1 MRIGLISDTHVPEA
15 GERMPGEVFDLLAG
29 VDMVMHGGDMHII
42 DVLDWLEVIAPV
54 IGARGN
60 GDGDGF
66 RPPFP
71 DDDPRVKHAQVIEA
85 EGVSIGLIHGFPL
98 PEETPWITTEALME
112 RNFGRSVDVIVCGDT
127 HIAHVERTESGVL
140 IVNPGS
146 PALPRNI
153 REPGH
158 VGILTIED
166 GQATAEILP
175 LTSLAY

>member
-15 GERMPGEVFDLLAG
+15 GERLPGEVFDLLAG
-29 VDMVMHGGDMHII
+29 VDMVMHAGDMHII

-54 IGARGN
+54 VGARGN

-71 DDDPRVKHAQVIEA
+71 DDDPRVKHAHVLEL
-85 EGVSIGLIHGFPL
+85 EGARVGLIHGFPL
-98 PEETPWITTEALME
+98 PDDTPWVTTETLMD
-112 RNFGRSVDVIVCGDT
+112 RYFGGAVDVIVFGDT
-127 HIAHVERTESGVL
+127 HIAHVERTVGGVL
-140 IVNPGS
+140 MVNPGS

-158 VGILTIED
+158 VGVLTIED
-166 GQATAEILP
+166 GEASAEILA

>member
-15 GERMPGEVFDLLAG
+15 GEQLPGEVFDLLAE

-42 DVLDWLEVIAPV
+42 DVLDWLERIAPV

-71 DDDPRVKHAQVIEA
+71 DDDPRVKHAHTIDL
-85 EGVSIGLIHGFPL
+85 EGVRIGLVHGFPL
-98 PEETPWITTEALME
+98 AVDTPWISQEALMD
-112 RNFGRSVDVIVCGDT
+112 RSFGGPVDVIVFGDT
-127 HIAHVERTESGVL
+127 HIAHIERTPGGVL
-140 IVNPGS
+140 LVNPGS

-153 REPGH
+153 REPGS
-158 VGILTIED
+158 VGVLTLLNGE
-166 GQATAEILP
+166 AAAEILP

>member
-1 MRIGLISDTHVPEA
+1 MRVGLISDTHVPEA
-15 GERMPGEVFDLLAG
+15 GDKLPGEVFDLLG
-29 VDMVMHGGDMHII
+29 DVDLVMHAGDMHII
-42 DVLDWLEVIAPV
+42 DVLDWLETIAPV

-71 DDDPRVKHAQVIEA
+71 DDDPRVKHAHVFEA
-85 EGVSIGLIHGFPL
+85 DGTRIGLIHGFPL
-98 PEETPWITTEALME
+98 PADIPWTTTEALME
-112 RNFGRSVDVIVCGDT
+112 RNFGGPVDVIVCGDT
-127 HIAHVERTESGVL
+127 HVAHVERTPSGVL

-158 VGILTIED
+158 VAILTIED
-166 GQATAEILP
+166 GNVTPEILP